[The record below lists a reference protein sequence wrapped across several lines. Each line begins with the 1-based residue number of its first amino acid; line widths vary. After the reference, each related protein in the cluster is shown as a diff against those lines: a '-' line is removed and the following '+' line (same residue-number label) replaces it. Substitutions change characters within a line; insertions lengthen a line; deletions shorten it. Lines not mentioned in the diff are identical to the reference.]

1 MTSAARK
8 TGRACVWCGSDARAL
23 VLDLEGDLVCEDDAL
38 CGTSI
43 EARKPP
49 VTITALP
56 SASPASP
63 ATPPRRTLGQ
73 LAAEAEAAAM
83 ELQVMVRRSRR
94 EGHRL
99 TREVIEAQDRSRR
112 AVLDYHRAT
121 QVQTARGAR

>member
-38 CGTSI
+38 CGTST
-43 EARKPP
+43 EARKPAV
-49 VTITALP
+49 VTTVLP
-56 SASPASP
+56 SP
-63 ATPPRRTLGQ
+63 TTPRRTLGQ

-99 TREVIEAQDRSRR
+99 TREVVEAQDRSRR

-121 QVQTARGAR
+121 QVQTARGGR

>member
-8 TGRACVWCGSDARAL
+8 TAPRACCYCGSTRRAL
-23 VLDLEGDLVCEDDAL
+23 TTDLEGDLVCEDDTL
-38 CGTSI
+38 CGTSA

-49 VTITALP
+49 VTTTALP
-56 SASPASP
+56 SP
-63 ATPPRRTLGQ
+63 TTPRRTLGQ

-83 ELQVMVRRSRR
+83 ELQVMIRRSVR

-99 TREVIEAQDRSRR
+99 TREVVEAQDRSRR

-121 QVQTARGAR
+121 QVQTRGGR